1 MSKVCILGVGRQG
14 SAAAYDILL
23 YAKPKELLLLD
34 INSKSIDLCIQKI

>member
-1 MSKVCILGVGRQG
+1 MKRVCILGVGRQG

-34 INSKSIDLCIQKI
+34 ADEKSISECLKK